1 MTGTL
6 VTLLREPGERVKKG
20 DGLLVME
27 AMKMERTIAS
37 RRRPGVGTPLSTRRP
52 GERQRGAI
60 AFRYR

>member
-27 AMKMERTIAS
+27 AMKMEHTIA
-37 RRRPGVGTPLSTRRP
+37 PPLLVRC
-52 GERQRGAI
+52 
-60 AFRYR
+60 RYSSFNPATW